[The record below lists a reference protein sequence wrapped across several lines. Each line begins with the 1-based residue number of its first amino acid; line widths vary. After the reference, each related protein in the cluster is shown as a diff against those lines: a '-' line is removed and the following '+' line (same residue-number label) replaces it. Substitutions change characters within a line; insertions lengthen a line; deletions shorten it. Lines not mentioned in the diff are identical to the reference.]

1 MRDMFTTV
9 WPVKNNQLGPLPG
22 RRPRPLTPGR
32 AAVLQLLLDQPE
44 APRLAALAQ
53 ASGLHPNTVREHL
66 EALVADGWVRRIRS
80 EPQGRGRPAWR
91 YESVEERGRD
101 EYAGLATALA
111 ASIANTSPAPAET
124 ARFAGEHW
132 GRGLAS
138 ERDRRPET
146 PEDARDEVVT
156 LLDDLGFEPEVDAK
170 RDDLVRLTRC
180 PLLEAAHRYPGVV
193 CEVHR
198 GLVSG
203 ALATYGA
210 DAEGTDLVPFAEPG
224 ACLLVVPPSGD

>member
-1 MRDMFTTV
+1 MFTTV

-66 EALVADGWVRRIRS
+66 EALVADGWVRRVRS
-80 EPQGRGRPAWR
+80 EPQGRGRPAWC

-111 ASIANTSPAPAET
+111 ASIASTSPAPAET

-132 GRGLAS
+132 GSSLAA

-146 PEDARDEVVT
+146 AEDARDEVVT
-156 LLDDLGFEPEVDAK
+156 LLDELGFEPEVDAA

-203 ALATYGA
+203 ALAAYGA
-210 DAEGTDLVPFAEPG
+210 DPEGTDLVPFAEPG
-224 ACLLVVPPSGD
+224 ACLLLVPPTGD

>member
-1 MRDMFTTV
+1 M
-9 WPVKNNQLGPLPG
+9 KNNQLGPRPG

-32 AAVLQLLLDQPE
+32 AAILQLLADQPQP
-44 APRLAALAQ
+44 PRLAALAR

-66 EALVADGWVRRIRS
+66 EALVADGWVRRIRG

-111 ASIANTSPAPAET
+111 AAIARTSPAPSET
-124 ARFAGEHW
+124 ARFAGEEW
-132 GRGLAS
+132 GRELA
-138 ERDRRPET
+138 RDRGGDPES
-146 PEDARDEVVT
+146 PEEAREEVVAM
-156 LLDDLGFEPEVDAK
+156 LDDLGFAPAADPE
-170 RDDLVRLTRC
+170 RTDLVRLTRC

-198 GLVSG
+198 GIVSG

-210 DAEGTDLVPFAEPG
+210 DPDGTDLVPFAEPG
-224 ACLLVVPPSGD
+224 ACLLTVPPADA